1 MTEFR
6 TITPHLTVSETR
18 AAIEFYKAAF
28 GAIEKYILPSP
39 EDNKIMHA
47 ELEIGNSMIYL
58 NDEFPDFCI
67 QSPTALNGSP
77 VTIHL
82 QVDDADTWFARAVS
96 AGATVTMPLEDMFW
110 GDRYGKL
117 VDPFGH
123 HWSIAS
129 RIEEVPPEEIMQR
142 VAAQLSS

>member
-6 TITPHLTVSETR
+6 TITPHLTVREAK

-28 GAIEKYILPSP
+28 GAIEKYIMPSP
-39 EDNKIMHA
+39 EDDKIMHA
-47 ELEIGNSMIYL
+47 ELEIGNSEIYL
-58 NDEFPDFCI
+58 NDEFPNCGS
-67 QSPTALNGSP
+67 QSPIALNGSP
-77 VTIHL
+77 ITIHL

-96 AGATVTMPLEDMFW
+96 AGATVIMPLEDMFW

-129 RIEEVPPEEIMQR
+129 HIEEVPPEEIMQR
-142 VAAQLSS
+142 ATVQLSS